1 MTHSDQNPQTWDVY
15 VNDDCIWCA
24 ACVAICGHVFDMDDE
39 GKAFPKPNTQQDWD
53 VDDAIMACPVNAI
66 HYKD

>member
-1 MTHSDQNPQTWDVY
+1 MTHADQTPQDGDVY

-24 ACVAICGHVFDMDDE
+24 ACVAICWEVFDMDDE
-39 GKAFPKPNTQQDWD
+39 WKAFPINNTKQSAE

-66 HYKD
+66 HYKS